1 MEEKTKSSSKTK
13 IIAATLTFIVIFFAV
28 YYIIVVLPTNQQTQ
42 TGSSGSWHYITS
54 FSGQGDK
61 TTDSFKITSSKWRI
75 KWSYT
80 TNYPEYAMFS
90 IFIYP
95 KGETVSYIDFIDA
108 SGASKS
114 DVSYVY
120 QSGEFYLKI
129 ITANL
134 ESWQITI
141 EAYY

>member
-13 IIAATLTFIVIFFAV
+13 IIAAALTFIVVFFVV
-28 YYIIVVLPTNQQTQ
+28 YYVIAVLPAANQ
-42 TGSSGSWHYITS
+42 TGSSGSWHYVTS

-61 TTDSFKITSSKWRI
+61 TTDSFKITGSKWRI
-75 KWSYT
+75 KWNYT
-80 TNYPEYAMFS
+80 TNYPEYATFS

-95 KGETVSYIDFIDA
+95 KGETVSYIDFVDA
-108 SGASKS
+108 SGAGKS
-114 DVSYVY
+114 DVSYIY

-129 ITANL
+129 IAANL